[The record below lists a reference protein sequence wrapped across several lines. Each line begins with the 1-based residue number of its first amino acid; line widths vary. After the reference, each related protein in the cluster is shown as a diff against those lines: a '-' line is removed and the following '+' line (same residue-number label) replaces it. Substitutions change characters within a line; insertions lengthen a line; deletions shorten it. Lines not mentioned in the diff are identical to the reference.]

1 MARVEQSM
9 EINASPEAV
18 FNYVADIS
26 KHSEWA
32 QPGHKLTIEKTSDG
46 PVGQG
51 STFSS
56 VGHQFGENHD
66 TVTIAE
72 FVPNERVVYNADGSA
87 GVIQH
92 SFELSASGD
101 GVELTK
107 TFDPLST
114 KMPFTIFAPIA
125 KLLSV
130 PGTLRGDLERIKEKL
145 EAS

>member
-1 MARVEQSM
+1 MAGVKQSVQ
-9 EINASPEAV
+9 ISVSPETA

-26 KHSEWA
+26 KHGEWA
-32 QPGHKLTIEKTSDG
+32 QPGHKLTVEKTSEG
-46 PVGQG
+46 AVGQG
-51 STFSS
+51 ATFSS

-66 TVTIAE
+66 TVTITK
-72 FVPNERVVYNADGSA
+72 FVPNERVVYESEGSA
-87 GVIQH
+87 GVIRH

-107 TFDPLST
+107 TFDPVST
-114 KMPFTIFAPIA
+114 KMPFTILAPIA
-125 KLLSV
+125 KILSV